1 MDAYPHHGTP
11 MYYCLQ
17 SLPPTDAI
25 SYGIGLPVSSNL
37 TAPLSAWSLPGE
49 KISIIGQ
56 SYFFPYALN
65 AMAVTATALGITNKH
80 VLLGTALDQVTN
92 AVRLNLQYP
101 HSHHLLYSCSC
112 HSLSLHGGCLQGS
125 AL

>member
-1 MDAYPHHGTP
+1 MHVSSHPLPA
-11 MYYCLQ
+11 LQ
-17 SLPPTDAI
+17 SLPSSDAI

-49 KISIIGQ
+49 KISVIGQ

-80 VLLGTALDQVTN
+80 VLLGTALDQVTRSEWDGSYL
-92 AVRLNLQYP
+92 AH
-101 HSHHLLYSCSC
+101 HSQRCC
-112 HSLSLHGGCLQGS
+112 FHGNPS
-125 AL
+125 DASI